1 MLHNSIIVGYS
12 LLMMMMVALQKRH
25 VHENESD
32 KERCFVDR
40 QKVSILINDLQT
52 RTAYIN

>member
-40 QKVSILINDLQT
+40 QKVSILNVLQT